1 MKKRA
6 LCALVSL
13 ALCVTLAG
21 QAAAAE
27 SSVSF
32 VVNGITLAAD
42 VPNRVEA
49 RTTYVSYW
57 PIVSALYPNAT
68 AEWVNGQAEVKA
80 DGLTLHIKPGAQY
93 VEANG
98 RYLYVPDGVK
108 CEGYSIMVPIRTL
121 CQALGAGVEW
131 DGTQSTIQI
140 TSGSGPILS
149 GEQAYQADVVYW
161 LSRIIYA
168 ESGNQPLDGK
178 IAVGNVV
185 LNRVASPRFPN
196 SVYEVIFQRNQFTPA
211 ANGSINRTPSAESV
225 VAAKLCLDGANTAGS
240 ALYFV
245 NPTVAPE
252 AGPPGTAPMWRPS
265 GPTLSTG
272 KARQKAETIG
282 LGFLLCKSTAKWPC
296 IAIFACCHDMCIV

>member
-93 VEANG
+93 IEANG

-131 DGTQSTIQI
+131 DGTQSTIQ
-140 TSGSGPILS
+140 
-149 GEQAYQADVVYW
+149 

-245 NPTVAPE
+245 NPTVAPGSW
-252 AGPPGTAPMWRPS
+252 ASRNRPYV
-265 GPTLSTG
+265 
-272 KARQKAETIG
+272 ATIG
-282 LGFLLCKSTAKWPC
+282 AHAFYG
-296 IAIFACCHDMCIV
+296 

>member
-178 IAVGNVV
+178 IAVGW
-185 LNRVASPRFPN
+185 S
-196 SVYEVIFQRNQFTPA
+196 
-211 ANGSINRTPSAESV
+211 RTPRRTGGSHCSGDRSGRSAGRRPAQCAHFECRGP
-225 VAAKLCLDGANTAGS
+225 AILL
-240 ALYFV
+240 
-245 NPTVAPE
+245 P
-252 AGPPGTAPMWRPS
+252 PPGR
-265 GPTLSTG
+265 
-272 KARQKAETIG
+272 R
-282 LGFLLCKSTAKWPC
+282 
-296 IAIFACCHDMCIV
+296 

>member
-32 VVNGITLAAD
+32 VVNGITLVAD

-93 VEANG
+93 IEANG

-178 IAVGNVV
+178 IAVTIRPWSG
-185 LNRVASPRFPN
+185 LWPWS
-196 SVYEVIFQRNQFTPA
+196 
-211 ANGSINRTPSAESV
+211 
-225 VAAKLCLDGANTAGS
+225 TAGFWS
-240 ALYFV
+240 IRSCFNADAKKYRQAA
-245 NPTVAPE
+245 APD
-252 AGPPGTAPMWRPS
+252 GTFGYGAVCERN
-265 GPTLSTG
+265 
-272 KARQKAETIG
+272 
-282 LGFLLCKSTAKWPC
+282 
-296 IAIFACCHDMCIV
+296 

>member
-80 DGLTLHIKPGAQY
+80 DGLTLHIKPGTQY
-93 VEANG
+93 IEANG

-161 LSRIIYA
+161 LSRIA
-168 ESGNQPLDGK
+168 EHLIDRL
-178 IAVGNVV
+178 NVV

-245 NPTVAPE
+245 NPTVAPGSW
-252 AGPPGTAPMWRPS
+252 ASRNRPYV
-265 GPTLSTG
+265 
-272 KARQKAETIG
+272 ATIG
-282 LGFLLCKSTAKWPC
+282 AHAFYG
-296 IAIFACCHDMCIV
+296 

>member
-80 DGLTLHIKPGAQY
+80 DGLTLHIKPGPVYRGQRPLPVRA
-93 VEANG
+93 G
-98 RYLYVPDGVK
+98 RSQVRGLQHHGSHPNPVPGA
-108 CEGYSIMVPIRTL
+108 E
-121 CQALGAGVEW
+121 AGVEW

-272 KARQKAETIG
+272 KARQKPRPLVSAFYLMQKHSKMAMYRHIC
-282 LGFLLCKSTAKWPC
+282 LLS
-296 IAIFACCHDMCIV
+296 

>member
-1 MKKRA
+1 MQKRA
-6 LCALVSL
+6 LCA
-13 ALCVTLAG
+13 ALCLTVFMSLG
-21 QAAAAE
+21 SHAAAAE
-27 SSVSF
+27 SGVGTM
-32 VVNGITLAAD
+32 VDGAILETEVITQ
-42 VPNRVEA
+42 VYNQ
-49 RTTYVSYW
+49 TTYVSYW
-57 PIVSALYPNAT
+57 PVVQAIYPDAT
-68 AEWVNGQAEVKA
+68 ATWEDDHAAVRAE
-80 DGLTLHIKPGAQY
+80 GLSINIKPGANY
-93 VEANG
+93 IEANG

-196 SVYEVIFQRNQFTPA
+196 TVYEVIFQRNQFTPA

-245 NPTVAPE
+245 NPTVAPGSW
-252 AGPPGTAPMWRPS
+252 ASRNRPYV
-265 GPTLSTG
+265 
-272 KARQKAETIG
+272 ATIG
-282 LGFLLCKSTAKWPC
+282 AHAFYG
-296 IAIFACCHDMCIV
+296 